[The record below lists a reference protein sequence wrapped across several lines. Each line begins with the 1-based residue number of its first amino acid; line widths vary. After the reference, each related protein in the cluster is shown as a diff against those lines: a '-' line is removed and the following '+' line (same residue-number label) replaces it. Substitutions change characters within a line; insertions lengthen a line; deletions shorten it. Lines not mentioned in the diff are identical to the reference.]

1 MAQIIN
7 NGDVITIRA
16 NFPIVGLIE
25 VLGWNDTTTG
35 ETGSVYFEKKIR
47 WTYDGINVTINFV
60 NPMFRPLATSI
71 CAVFLVGTF

>member
-35 ETGSVYFEKKIR
+35 ETGSVYFEKKL
-47 WTYDGINVTINFV
+47 DGL
-60 NPMFRPLATSI
+60 MME
-71 CAVFLVGTF
+71 